1 MADDLHTLGEDL
13 VSVSARVVRW
23 APKDGVSM
31 SIASARILAR
41 LQDVG
46 PTKISTLAAMERSS
60 QPTITN
66 HVQRLEVSGWVAR
79 GNDPTDARVSI
90 ISLTESGRAELRQ
103 MRDLLGTNVA
113 PALAELSADDRQH
126 LARGLEVMRKLLSQ
140 PPPSEPTAEAAAAPQ
155 K

>member
-1 MADDLHTLGEDL
+1 MAVDLHTLGEDL

-23 APKDGVSM
+23 APKDGVVM

-41 LQDVG
+41 LQDAG
-46 PTKISTLAAMERSS
+46 PSKISSLALMERSS

-66 HVQRLEVSGWVAR
+66 HVQRLETLGWVAR

-90 ISLTESGRAELRQ
+90 ISLTEAGEAELRA

-113 PALAELSADDRQH
+113 PALAQLSNDERAD
-126 LARGLEVMRKLLSQ
+126 LGRGLEVMRKLLSL
-140 PPPSEPTAEAAAAPQ
+140 PRPKPVAPELVVPS
-155 K
+155 